1 MGDNSVVDLVATAVL
16 ERVGHEV
23 EQRVSTAVEQARDE
37 VQRQINDLL
46 VAVPGQTIEPP
57 PTAKADAKDR
67 ASRTMLQGAVATILV
82 AGILAVANGLG
93 DDGFD
98 FTSGGDWKAIAGAAL
113 AAMIMAGGA
122 FVQRLVNPPRG
133 Q

>member
-1 MGDNSVVDLVATAVL
+1 MRIRRSSGSIRGSGVCAFT
-16 ERVGHEV
+16 R
-23 EQRVSTAVEQARDE
+23 
-37 VQRQINDLL
+37 
-46 VAVPGQTIEPP
+46 
-57 PTAKADAKDR
+57 
-67 ASRTMLQGAVATILV
+67 ATILV

>member
-1 MGDNSVVDLVATAVL
+1 MAPNNVVDLIRDQVL
-16 ERVGHEV
+16 GQLRSEAGRQIAEV
-23 EQRVSTAVEQARDE
+23 IEQTRDE
-37 VQRQINDLL
+37 ARRQLSELIANAPLSVD
-46 VAVPGQTIEPP
+46 VDP
-57 PTAKADAKDR
+57 KADAKDR

-122 FVQRLVNPPRG
+122 FVQRLVNPPKV
-133 Q
+133 